1 MKLKIGDKVERRWK
15 PALGHGIITH
25 ILGNKIVVTWY
36 GPEKPIVEFE
46 QAKYLRVLNESR

>member
-15 PALGHGIITH
+15 PALGHGVITH